1 MAKFAQ
7 YFLRFTNDNL
17 FAQENWAERQQL
29 FGKLLETDKSIEFL
43 CHGKSGEDMA
53 DKPKKA
59 YQHKVYHI
67 TDAPDI
73 IVMRIANV
81 KEMVIEKDFHSE
93 TIVHNPSCFVIFDN
107 RNGCRRLAIQKLAT
121 SFRST
126 ELVRKILQKG
136 LGDRMKEHY
145 IGLEMSAQRYP
156 KDFYSMWRSKQHHTA
171 RLRFN
176 IAVRTGIPSSE
187 RTPDHSLVGHI
198 LALEEACNASGYK
211 SSIDVAAP
219 EKGGVLYVDE
229 SSDYIRSLVEY
240 SATTASPIELITTDG
255 TSFNCYIDSDLESD
269 DKIVTVEIAT
279 EHLENLF
286 GKDED
291 ARKLSEAKV
300 LEFVNSM
307 KYVVDDKEIAS

>member
-17 FAQENWAERQQL
+17 FAQERWAERQQL
-29 FGKLLETDKSIEFL
+29 LGKLLETDESMEFL
-43 CHGKSGEDMA
+43 WHGKSKEGTA
-53 DKPKKA
+53 DKPKRVYK
-59 YQHKVYHI
+59 HKVYHI

-73 IVMRIANV
+73 VVMRIANV

-93 TIVHNPSCFVIFDN
+93 TIEHNPSCFVIFDN

-121 SFRST
+121 SFKST
-126 ELVRKILQKG
+126 DLVRKILQKG

-156 KDFYSMWRSKQHHTA
+156 KDFYSMWRAKEHHTA

-176 IAVRTGIPSSE
+176 IAARTDFSSSE
-187 RTPDHSLVGHI
+187 RTSDHSLVGHI
-198 LALEEACNASGYK
+198 LALEEASNASGYK
-211 SSIDVAAP
+211 SAIDVAARD
-219 EKGGVLYVDE
+219 KGGVLYVDE
-229 SSDYIRSLVEY
+229 SSEYIRSLVEY

-255 TSFNCYIDSDLESD
+255 ASFDCYIDSDLESD

-279 EHLENLF
+279 EHLESLF
-286 GKDED
+286 GNDED

-300 LEFVNSM
+300 MEFVNSM